1 MNNSINF
8 SRDIRLFAA
17 RMGDQA
23 CDILTQTAAVDRLP
37 SVLVPAGLGEA
48 KAHLLEVVAH
58 IQGDSTFQ
66 GEALELHAASVCCRA
81 FRLAAAFAHE
91 DLAAERSGRQQ
102 ILTSDEWRGV
112 HRAIVAGCQ
121 GQVPIL
127 RRQGTFKPP
136 LWAVDLLELT
146 ARLGEMAWGHEEI
159 LVKARAQSQP
169 TAAERRAAAEHTK
182 RMVSRKQAWLAERPE
197 ALIEAEA
204 WYNANRRNIQPSPRP
219 AGFLDVDGVCFIRMS
234 PQYRTPAESAE
245 VAEAKRQRELA
256 AANATVLCGRGSN
269 APFRAHREVLDI
281 LRENRSRAS
290 EYARG
295 GRSRTKSMARC

>member
-1 MNNSINF
+1 MNTSINF
-8 SRDIRLFAA
+8 SRDVRIFAA

-23 CDILTQTAAVDRLP
+23 CDILSQTAAVDRLP
-37 SVLVPAGLGEA
+37 SVAVPPGLSEA
-48 KAHLLEVVAH
+48 KAHLLEVAEH
-58 IQGDSTFQ
+58 LLGETTFQ

-91 DLAAERSGRQQ
+91 DLAAERSGRQM
-102 ILTSDEWRGV
+102 ILTGDEWRGV

-121 GQVPIL
+121 GQVPVL

-136 LWAVDLLELT
+136 MWAVDLLELT
-146 ARLGEMAWGHEEI
+146 ARLGETGWGHEEI

-182 RMVSRKQAWLAERPE
+182 RMVLRKEAWLAERPE
-197 ALIEAEA
+197 ALIEAEE

-219 AGFLDVDGVCFIRMS
+219 AGFLDVDGVCHIRMS
-234 PQYRTPAESAE
+234 PGYRTPAESAE
-245 VAEAKRQRELA
+245 VAEAKRQQELA
-256 AANATVLCGRGSN
+256 TANATVLCGRGSN
-269 APFRAHREVLDI
+269 APFRAHREIVDL

-290 EYARG
+290 EFARG
-295 GRSRTKSMARC
+295 GRSRTRQMAR